1 LIYPDAVTVP
11 RLRPDGVKP
20 RVFLVDDHRGVL
32 NRVSAL
38 LAHECDVVGTATD
51 GRQALDAVRALD
63 PDAIVLDINM
73 PGLNGF
79 QTMQALEQAQSRT
92 PVVFLSLIDA
102 DEEIREAFRR
112 GGRGYVVKTRMADD
126 LGSAIDQV
134 IAGRQFAPTLTSMQQ
149 LTDGGGHTMQLYG
162 ESGPFLDELGAFFDR
177 ALRRGDATCL
187 IAEEDIREGLAT
199 RLRARGWDVGRP
211 GGHSRYLAV
220 DAAESL
226 NGFIRYGLPDADR
239 LATIAREMDEYR
251 RAESRGA
258 SSRLTIFG
266 NMSSHL
272 IADGNTL
279 AAKALERVWH
289 GLTQNLPF
297 YTVCG
302 YPTSCF
308 NDDVPHLWSNACA
321 AHSAV
326 SHSINV

>member
-1 LIYPDAVTVP
+1 MRLRCGGCSRTARLGPGQHERSPESCERCCGDRVGGGTRDTDPGPGQCAGTEEQPDQLIGKDETRQLIYPDAVTVP

-126 LGSAIDQV
+126 LS
-134 IAGRQFAPTLTSMQQ
+134 
-149 LTDGGGHTMQLYG
+149 
-162 ESGPFLDELGAFFDR
+162 
-177 ALRRGDATCL
+177 L
-187 IAEEDIREGLAT
+187 I
-199 RLRARGWDVGRP
+199 
-211 GGHSRYLAV
+211 H
-220 DAAESL
+220 
-226 NGFIRYGLPDADR
+226 
-239 LATIAREMDEYR
+239 
-251 RAESRGA
+251 
-258 SSRLTIFG
+258 
-266 NMSSHL
+266 
-272 IADGNTL
+272 
-279 AAKALERVWH
+279 
-289 GLTQNLPF
+289 
-297 YTVCG
+297 
-302 YPTSCF
+302 
-308 NDDVPHLWSNACA
+308 
-321 AHSAV
+321 
-326 SHSINV
+326 